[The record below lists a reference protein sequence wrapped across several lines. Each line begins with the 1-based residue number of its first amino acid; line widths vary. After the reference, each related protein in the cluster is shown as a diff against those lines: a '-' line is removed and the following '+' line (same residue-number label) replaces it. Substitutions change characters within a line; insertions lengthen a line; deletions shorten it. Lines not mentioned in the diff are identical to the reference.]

1 MNQSKTSK
9 FGKLQA
15 FIWPIHKSEHKKF
28 IPILVLFFLISFN
41 YNLLRAVKDSFV
53 VTASSCGAETIPFIK
68 TWAILP
74 MALFMTFLFT
84 RLSNRFSRE
93 KVFYLMMG
101 LFLGFF
107 LIFGLFLYPISNVL
121 QPNKSADFLQSYLP
135 GGFRGLIAIFRIWPL
150 TLFYVMSEL
159 WGVIIL
165 TMMFWGFTN
174 YITSMN
180 EAKRFYSLFA
190 IGANISGV
198 FSGQAAVKITSNLYN
213 PIFPIGNNAW
223 DQSVAY
229 LCLVIVLIGLA
240 SVLLFRWYNKNI
252 ISLDEV
258 TSLSIRKKSK
268 IKMSLRD
275 SFSYL
280 FQSRYLIYVALLVL
294 TYNITINIVEVL
306 WKNQLKE
313 LYPNPQEYAGYM
325 GQVITSVGIIATF
338 IAIFIS
344 GNSLRKL
351 GWTVSAMVPP
361 LIMFLTG
368 AGFFSLL
375 LLKDSYLIPFAAIF
389 HSSPLNMCI
398 FFGSLHNCLCRASK
412 YTFFDATKELAF
424 VPLSEESKMKGKA
437 AIDGVGSRI
446 GKSGGAF
453 IFQVMLLLFG
463 SLTPSIAYIA
473 IVFFIITFI
482 WAASVLSLGKQFQS
496 YTAEPVSIKEQDE
509 DTTLSKTE
517 ESQAASLK

>member
-1 MNQSKTSK
+1 MTQSKTT
-9 FGKLQA
+9 KLGRLQTL
-15 FIWPIHKSEHKKF
+15 IWPIHGSEHKKF

-101 LFLGFF
+101 IFLTFFLG
-107 LIFGLFLYPISNVL
+107 FGLFLYPISKVL
-121 QPNKSADFLQSYLP
+121 QPDKVADFLQNYLP
-135 GGFRGLIAIFRIWPL
+135 SGFRGLIAIMRIWPL

-174 YITSMN
+174 YVTSIN

-213 PIFPIGNNAW
+213 PAFPIGNSAW

-229 LCLVIVLIGLA
+229 LCLIIVSIGLI
-240 SVLLFRWYNKNI
+240 SVLLFRWYNKRV

-258 TSLSIRKKSK
+258 ISHSIRKKSK

-275 SFSYL
+275 SFYYL
-280 FQSRYLIYVALLVL
+280 FQSKYLIRIALLVL

-325 GQVITSVGIIATF
+325 GQVITSVGIVATF
-338 IAIFIS
+338 IAVFIS
-344 GNSLRKL
+344 GNALRKL
-351 GWTVSAMVPP
+351 GWTASAMVPT

-368 AGFFSLL
+368 AGFFLL
-375 LLKDSYLIPFAAIF
+375 LLIKNSYLLPLATFL
-389 HSSPLNMCI
+389 HSNPLNMCV
-398 FFGSLHNCLCRASK
+398 FFGSLHNCLCRATK

-463 SLTPSIAYIA
+463 SLTASIAYIA
-473 IVFFIITFI
+473 VVFFIITLI
-482 WAASVLSLGKQFQS
+482 WASSVFSLGKQFQS
-496 YTAEPVSIKEQDE
+496 YTIESISINDQGKDDALSGTKKPQAVS
-509 DTTLSKTE
+509 
-517 ESQAASLK
+517 

>member
-1 MNQSKTSK
+1 MSQSSTSK
-9 FGKLQA
+9 FGKIQA

-28 IPILVLFFLISFN
+28 IPILLLFFLISFN

-53 VTASSCGAETIPFIK
+53 VTASTCGAETIPFIK

-74 MALFMTFLFT
+74 MALFFTFLFT

-93 KVFYLMMG
+93 KVFYIMMG
-101 LFLGFF
+101 LFLSFF
-107 LIFGLFLYPISNVL
+107 FIFGLFIYPISDLL
-121 QPNKSADFLQSYLP
+121 QPDKAASFLQGYLP
-135 GGFRGLIAIFRIWPL
+135 TGFRGLIAIFRIWPL

-165 TMMFWGFTN
+165 TMIFWGFTN
-174 YITSMN
+174 HTTSIG

-198 FSGQAAVKITSNLYN
+198 FSGQVAVKITSNIYN
-213 PIFPIGNNAW
+213 PSFPIGNNAW

-229 LCLVIVLIGLA
+229 LCLVIVLIG
-240 SVLLFRWYNKNI
+240 SISILLFRWYNKST
-252 ISLDEV
+252 ISLDTLAAHSV
-258 TSLSIRKKSK
+258 RKKSK

-280 FQSRYLIYVALLVL
+280 FQSKYLIYIALLVL
-294 TYNITINIVEVL
+294 TYNITMNVVEVL

-325 GQVITSVGIIATF
+325 GQVITSVGIVATF
-338 IAIFIS
+338 IAVFIS

-351 GWTVSAMVPP
+351 GWTASAMIPA
-361 LIMFLTG
+361 LIMFFTG
-368 AGFFSLL
+368 AAFFSLL
-375 LLKDSYLIPFAAIF
+375 LLKESYLLPIASVF
-389 HSSPLNMCI
+389 HSSPLSMCV
-398 FFGSLHNCLCRASK
+398 FFGSLHNCLCRSSK

-463 SLTPSIAYIA
+463 SLTNSIAYIA
-473 IVFFIITFI
+473 VIFFIITFI
-482 WAASVLSLGKQFQS
+482 WASSVLSLGKQFQN
-496 YTAEPVSIKEQDE
+496 YTAIPTSDE
-509 DTTLSKTE
+509 DATIAKKQE
-517 ESQAASLK
+517 NPIAS